1 MAAAKGN
8 SKELDFETLEQ
19 NGKKSP
25 AWQVD
30 NRKKKETPPPRCN
43 PGKPTNSKGTPS
55 PRRTKLD
62 FLLEEQEE
70 MIFMGCQKWL
80 GQ

>member
-30 NRKKKETPPPRCN
+30 NRKKKETPPTTLQSWQTYQLQRN
-43 PGKPTNSKGTPS
+43 TLS
-55 PRRTKLD
+55 TKN
-62 FLLEEQEE
+62 QT
-70 MIFMGCQKWL
+70 
-80 GQ
+80 